1 MILVAVLFAP
11 RIAALSEAQRI
22 ANSNGLTTGSSPI
35 GNPVELRRSTGM
47 EVVPS
52 AVASSV
58 THSPG
63 SSGRSKSAASTKTKD
78 QLYAEATARVAQELA
93 VHRQKWSKT

>member
-35 GNPVELRRSTGM
+35 GNPVQLRRSTGM
-47 EVVPS
+47 EVV
-52 AVASSV
+52 
-58 THSPG
+58 
-63 SSGRSKSAASTKTKD
+63 
-78 QLYAEATARVAQELA
+78 
-93 VHRQKWSKT
+93 